1 MKKIS
6 SFIPVHVINKNALIK
21 DLTSYISDV
30 FPKDVHDNI
39 EVGSVKDNVLIISC
53 KNSSVATLMRFEKQ
67 KFIDLLNGNSI
78 CQIDDI
84 KVTIVDYDL
93 TI

>member
-30 FPKDVHDNI
+30 FPEDVLNNI
-39 EVGSVKDNVLIISC
+39 EVGSVKDSVLIISC

-67 KFIDLLNGNSI
+67 KFIDLLRDNDI
-78 CQIDDI
+78 CKIDDI
-84 KVTIVDYDL
+84 KVTLTSYD
-93 TI
+93 

>member
-6 SFIPVHVINKNALIK
+6 SFIPVHVINKNGLIK

-30 FPKDVHDNI
+30 FPEDVLNNI
-39 EVGSVKDNVLIISC
+39 EVGSIKDSVLIISC

-67 KFIDLLNGNSI
+67 KFIDLLSDNNI
-78 CQIDDI
+78 CKIDDI
-84 KVTIVDYDL
+84 KVTIINYD
-93 TI
+93 

>member
-6 SFIPVHVINKNALIK
+6 SFIPVHVINKNSLIK

-30 FPKDVHDNI
+30 FPEDVLNNI
-39 EVGSVKDNVLIISC
+39 EIGSVKDNILIISC

-67 KFIDLLNGNSI
+67 KFIDLLSNNTI
-78 CQIDDI
+78 CKIDDI
-84 KVTIVDYDL
+84 RVTLVDYD
-93 TI
+93 

>member
-6 SFIPVHVINKNALIK
+6 SFIPVHVINKNGLIK

-30 FPKDVHDNI
+30 FPEDVLNNI
-39 EVGSVKDNVLIISC
+39 EIGSVKDNVLIISC

-67 KFIDLLNGNSI
+67 KFIDLLSDNTI
-78 CQIDDI
+78 YKIDDI
-84 KVTIVDYDL
+84 RVTLIDYD
-93 TI
+93 

>member
-30 FPKDVHDNI
+30 FPEDVLNNI
-39 EVGSVKDNVLIISC
+39 EVGSVKDSVLIISC

-67 KFIDLLNGNSI
+67 KFIDLLSNNTI
-78 CQIDDI
+78 CKIDDI
-84 KVTIVDYDL
+84 RVTLVDYD
-93 TI
+93 

>member
-6 SFIPVHVINKNALIK
+6 SFIPVHVINKNGLIK

-30 FPKDVHDNI
+30 FPEDVLNNI
-39 EVGSVKDNVLIISC
+39 EVSSVKDSVLIISC

-67 KFIDLLNGNSI
+67 KFIDLLDGNNI
-78 CQIDDI
+78 CKIDDI
-84 KVTIVDYDL
+84 RVTIIDYD
-93 TI
+93 